1 MLSPIKI
8 VDIELGK
15 PVNDLINLYGYFGVQ
30 CLVSLHGTAI
40 GYVNVPITNNSVSA
54 NTICAEIIEK
64 LHLNIIKCLLVNGL
78 CSSHTL
84 SSVSM
89 KHLLNVPSPIFT
101 HFEKKMPIITVAVC
115 TRDRTSDLV
124 LCLNSFRRL
133 TYPHIDFLVVDN
145 APATNA
151 TRQLLQD
158 HYPEMRYVVEQN
170 PGLDWARNRAIL
182 EARGEIIAFTD
193 DDVIVD
199 PNWIHAFAL
208 LFLEDPLVMAATGL
222 VAPYEL
228 ETEAQ
233 LLFEEH
239 GGFGRGFR
247 RIWNRHET
255 SILRWGLIGTGQYGT
270 GANMAFR
277 VSIFK
282 EIGFFDT
289 ALDVGTVTNGGG
301 DLEMYF
307 RILKEGHTLVYEPS
321 AIVKHRH
328 RRDYASLKYQ
338 LANNG
343 KGLVAYFTRSVKAYP
358 DQLYAF
364 FRIWLWFMLK
374 WNLKHLIQT
383 FFLPKNFPRDLI
395 LAEFKGSFT
404 TFNFYK
410 MARKRADELLKNSGF
425 NSENEYYKVVPVEKK
440 ASSTVRKP
448 GMGVRFIDL
457 SEEYEVITGIE
468 EYRKIRFFLNWK
480 GLPVGCVDIDNYY
493 AALSKRRFVQTIV
506 QELNTNL
513 FYCFSNYN
521 KELQHAELLSALQKK
536 FVPEIET
543 HLPFLSSDISASI
556 VVATYDRPNDL
567 HKCLT
572 SLICQKV
579 IRQLE
584 IIVVDNNPSS
594 GLTYPVVKQFPNII
608 LVNEKKKGLSYARNS
623 GISASTGQIIL
634 STDDDVT
641 VPQDWVERLLAP
653 FARPDVMVVT
663 GNVLPI
669 HLESTAQQLFELY
682 GGLGRGYKR
691 KEVNK
696 EWFTKYKRTSAP
708 TWDLGACAN
717 AAFRSNIFSHPHIGL
732 MNEKL
737 GAGSPTGCS
746 EDTYLFYKVLKQSYT
761 IIYEPKAY
769 VWHNHRTT
777 LKSLYGQVYNYSK
790 GHVAYHL
797 LTWWEDN
804 DWRGL
809 KRVFWDMP
817 KIQIK
822 GLYNSLTGR
831 SAFPSSFV
839 IKQITG
845 SLAGPYALF
854 RSWRRVKKLGRSE
867 PYVLPSKR
875 NQHPIAVIKTC
886 AARSLPTQQKT

>member
-8 VDIELGK
+8 VDIELGN
-15 PVNDLINLYGYFGVQ
+15 PVNDLTNLQGYFGVQ
-30 CLVSLHGTAI
+30 CLVCFHGTAI
-40 GYVNVPITNNSVSA
+40 GYITVPITNNAVSA
-54 NTICAEIIEK
+54 KTICAEIIEK
-64 LHLNIIKCLLVNGL
+64 LHSSIIKCLLVNGL

-84 SSVSM
+84 PFLSIKNLLNLPPPSW
-89 KHLLNVPSPIFT
+89 KHLENQLPT
-101 HFEKKMPIITVAVC
+101 ITVAVC

-124 LCLNSFRRL
+124 LCLESFRKLR
-133 TYPHIDFLVVDN
+133 YPHIDFLVVDN
-145 APATNA
+145 APATTA

-158 HYPEMRYVVEQN
+158 NYPEIRYVVEQN

-199 PNWIHAFAL
+199 SNWINAFAL

-247 RIWNRHET
+247 RIWNRYET
-255 SILRWGLIGTGQYGT
+255 SILRWGVIGTGQYGT

-395 LAEFKGSFT
+395 FAEFKGSFT

-425 NSENEYYKVVPVEKK
+425 NSENEYYKVVPVEKQ
-440 ASSTVRKP
+440 APGPERKP
-448 GMGVRFIDL
+448 GIGIRSFDL
-457 SEEYEVITGIE
+457 SQDYEVVTEIE

-480 GLPVGCVDIDNYY
+480 GLPVGSVDIDNYY
-493 AALSKRRFVQTIV
+493 AALSKRKFVQIIV
-506 QELNTNL
+506 QELNIEL
-513 FYCFSNYN
+513 FQCFSNYN
-521 KELQHAELLSALQKK
+521 KEFQEAELFSALQKK
-536 FVPEIET
+536 FVAEIEIS
-543 HLPFLSSDISASI
+543 LPFLSSDISASI
-556 VVATYDRPNDL
+556 VVATYDRPDDL

-572 SLICQKV
+572 SLLSLEVK
-579 IRQLE
+579 RQLE

-594 GLTYPVVKQFPNII
+594 GLTYPVVEQFPGVI
-608 LVNEKKKGLSYARNS
+608 LISEKRKGLSYARNS
-623 GISASTGQIIL
+623 GIAASSGEIIL

-641 VPQDWVERLLAP
+641 VSPNWVERLLAP
-653 FARPDVMVVT
+653 FARPDVMVVN
-663 GNVLPI
+663 GNILPV

-691 KEVNK
+691 KEVSK
-696 EWFTKYKRTSAP
+696 EWLTKYKRTAAP

-717 AAFRSNIFSHPHIGL
+717 TAFRSTIFCHPHIGL
-732 MNEKL
+732 MNEML

-746 EDTYLFYKVLKQSYT
+746 EDTYLFYKVLKQGYT

-769 VWHNHRTT
+769 VWHNHRTN

-809 KRVFWDMP
+809 KRVFWDLP
-817 KIQIK
+817 KMHLK
-822 GLYNSLTGR
+822 ALFKSMNGR
-831 SAFPSSFV
+831 SAFPLSFI
-839 IKQITG
+839 IKEIMG
-845 SLAGPYALF
+845 SLIGPLALF
-854 RSWRRVKKLGRSE
+854 KSWRRVKKLGKSE
-867 PYVLPSKR
+867 PYVLPSER
-875 NQHPIAVIKTC
+875 YQEQPASIKTF
-886 AARSLPTQQKT
+886 ASRHLLTQERK